1 MFVTEVPILAP
12 MIMGMAVLTGAPAD
26 TRPTMMEVEVEED
39 WTSTVTNTP
48 IINPTIGFFRRSE
61 SENRAPMFFPPR
73 IRKESE
79 RKEREQMKKKRQ
91 VRRDSSFVKVTDTS
105 RNTSVFTGN
114 FILNKINQLQLR

>member
-1 MFVTEVPILAP
+1 
-12 MIMGMAVLTGAPAD
+12 MGMAVLTGAPAD

-79 RKEREQMKKKRQ
+79 RKDREQMKKNRQ
-91 VRRDSSFVKVTDTS
+91 VRRDSSFVKVTETS